1 MDLEWVDVFPIEDV
15 DIPAML
21 VDQKVDVFLFKQK
34 IWGNLRDDEC
44 YELTGFCW
52 VTGALLRFELRIE
65 QKIL

>member
-1 MDLEWVDVFPIEDV
+1 
-15 DIPAML
+15 ML